1 MIIRLSHYY
10 NYTSCIP
17 SEDNNFYYYYYYPA
31 SSSSCYF
38 HISYTWYELWMIEAL
53 SETMYV
59 HSGDIDRSTL
69 DQLREVSR
77 QHYLEK
83 REEKEL
89 ILLEKSL
96 RDERVCMY
104 VFMYV

>member
-1 MIIRLSHYY
+1 
-10 NYTSCIP
+10 
-17 SEDNNFYYYYYYPA
+17 
-31 SSSSCYF
+31 
-38 HISYTWYELWMIEAL
+38 
-53 SETMYV
+53 MYV
-59 HSGDIDRSTL
+59 YIHSGDIDRSTL

-104 VFMYV
+104 ACIVEIMTAIILSTSALMYGNSSLYAYTGKRRRPSNIFSWGVRLSTLGIEYTWESE

>member
-1 MIIRLSHYY
+1 
-10 NYTSCIP
+10 
-17 SEDNNFYYYYYYPA
+17 
-31 SSSSCYF
+31 
-38 HISYTWYELWMIEAL
+38 
-53 SETMYV
+53 MYV

-104 VFMYV
+104 V